1 MAFTAALRASAG
13 TVVLELEGDLDSTTA
28 PGFRTKVEEATTMA
42 VHQLVLDMKRL
53 DYLSSAGL
61 RVLVFARQKMGADT
75 GLVLVGAN
83 QAVTETIRLTG
94 FDHSVTFSDHAPR

>member
-1 MAFTAALRASAG
+1 MAFTAALRTSAG
-13 TVVLELEGDLDSTTA
+13 TVILELEGDLDSTTA
-28 PGFRTKVEEATTMA
+28 PDFRTKVEEATTMDA
-42 VHQLVLDMKRL
+42 TRLVLDMNRL

-83 QAVTETIRLTG
+83 PAVTETIRLTG
-94 FDHSVTFSDHAPR
+94 FDHSVTFSDHPPQ